1 MIDKFFIWF
10 GRNRK
15 TIGYTIGGLNLLLA
29 VNYLIQGQYGMAML
43 WLLIGGM
50 IVYDTR
56 GF

>member
-1 MIDKFFIWF
+1 MMDKFFIWF

-15 TIGYTIGGLNLLLA
+15 TIGYTLGGLNLLLV
-29 VNYLIQGQYGMAML
+29 VNYLIQGQYGMAIL
-43 WLLIGGM
+43 WLFIGAM

>member
-1 MIDKFFIWF
+1 MMDKFFVWF

>member
-1 MIDKFFIWF
+1 MMDKFFIWF

-15 TIGYTIGGLNLLLA
+15 TIGYTLGGLNLLLA

-43 WLLIGGM
+43 WLFIGAM

>member
-1 MIDKFFIWF
+1 MMDKFFIWF

-15 TIGYTIGGLNLLLA
+15 TIGYTVGGLNLLLA